1 MLMRDNSPQ
10 KCESWRQHQSEE
22 YLADIVDGE
31 VRKQFQSVD
40 GEPFLSA
47 RRNYMFMLNFYFF
60 QPIKHKDD
68 YSLGALYLVN
78 LNLPRS
84 KRYKWENIIVVSI
97 IPGLDK
103 DPVSLNEFSGTT
115 CEGNESSLEWSLP

>member
-1 MLMRDNSPQ
+1 
-10 KCESWRQHQSEE
+10 
-22 YLADIVDGE
+22 
-31 VRKQFQSVD
+31 
-40 GEPFLSA
+40 
-47 RRNYMFMLNFYFF
+47 MFMLNFYFF

-68 YSLGALYLVN
+68 YSLRALYLVN

-115 CEGNESSLEWSLP
+115 CEENESSLEWSLP